1 MLGKFKNLSNREKA
15 GLVLA
20 TICLFLVAVNYGVVN
35 PLMAYLK
42 EIKEQIKNEKR
53 KIEISNS
60 VIAQESAVDS
70 KFVEAQSKIL
80 RVSSYDEA
88 TDEMKGHIDDIARRT
103 GLIINAM
110 DHKPAV
116 EKEGI
121 GVCMVEVSQ
130 FESDIKGLLQF
141 LHEIRVAEGLLNVE
155 KLIFSVDKEKSTLKG
170 SILISRIVLKESA
183 SSSVEQSYR

>member
-183 SSSVEQSYR
+183 SSSVEQSER